1 LKILLN
7 QHWKIAP
14 KLQEVHEGY
23 ENMISGRTAGLVI
36 GDRALSQRTHSKYIY
51 DLALEWK
58 AMTGLP
64 FVFAAWV
71 SNKKITDVFLLEFNE
86 SLQKSLLS
94 IDEIVSS
101 MNYSDYDLSVYY
113 KHNIN
118 YLLDENKRRGLKLFL
133 EKITNFQGAVFR

>member
-1 LKILLN
+1 
-7 QHWKIAP
+7 
-14 KLQEVHEGY
+14 
-23 ENMISGRTAGLVI
+23 LVI